1 MQESELRENEVPVAV
16 GNYQT
21 ARGWKQ
27 AKVTQSEQAIIQRA
41 LRREN
46 NAIFA
51 QSMEDAKLMLAQSGI
66 QDAVTSRNV
75 ITVAGFLAERRI
87 VHINKILDEYL
98 RAKIRREREEF
109 TKADIAPED
118 LA

>member
-1 MQESELRENEVPVAV
+1 MQESESRENEVPLAV
-16 GNYQT
+16 RDYQT

-27 AKVTQSEQAIIQRA
+27 AKVTQVEQAIIQKA

-46 NAIFA
+46 KAIFA

-75 ITVAGFLAERRI
+75 ITVAGFLAERRV
-87 VHINKILDEYL
+87 VHISKILDEYL
-98 RAKIRREREEF
+98 RAKITREREEF
-109 TKADIAPED
+109 KKAEAGAGDFS
-118 LA
+118 

>member
-16 GNYQT
+16 RNYQT

-27 AKVTQSEQAIIQRA
+27 ARVTQAEQAIIQQA

-46 NAIFA
+46 SAIFA

-75 ITVAGFLAERRI
+75 ITVAEFLAERRI
-87 VHINKILDEYL
+87 VHVGKIFEDYL
-98 RAKIRREREEF
+98 TAKITRERQEF
-109 TKADIAPED
+109 KNAGTGPED

>member
-16 GNYQT
+16 RNYQT

-27 AKVTQSEQAIIQRA
+27 ARVTQAEQAIIQKA

-46 NAIFA
+46 SAIFA
-51 QSMEDAKLMLAQSGI
+51 QSMEDAKHMLAQSGI

-75 ITVAGFLAERRI
+75 ITVAEFLAERRI
-87 VHINKILDEYL
+87 VHISKIFEEYL
-98 RAKIRREREEF
+98 TAKVTREREEF
-109 TKADIAPED
+109 TKAETATED